1 MQRALYYRFLHNSQ
15 LEDGHLAGLMRGY
28 KLGDELTLAFEHQH
42 EAVAMPEDVTDE
54 MVCDSLFATFNG
66 TGRGTD
72 YYGPSMSV
80 GDVIQ
85 ISEDGVTYRSY
96 GVDSV
101 GCKDLGTAELK
112 FLPRPAEWG
121 PKQPV

>member
-28 KLGDELTLAFEHQH
+28 KLGDELTLVFEHQH

-66 TGRGTD
+66 TGRGTN
-72 YYGPSMSV
+72 YFGPSMSV

-85 ISEDGVTYRSY
+85 ISEDGVVFRAYAVQHVGFVSLGSFAPSY
-96 GVDSV
+96 LS
-101 GCKDLGTAELK
+101 
-112 FLPRPAEWG
+112 RPKAWG
-121 PKQPV
+121 PEQP

>member
-28 KLGDELTLAFEHQH
+28 KLGDELTLVFEHQH

-66 TGRGTD
+66 TGRGTN
-72 YYGPSMSV
+72 YFGPSMSV

-85 ISEDGVTYRSY
+85 ISEDNITFRAYAVKDVGFEWLGSFAPSY
-96 GVDSV
+96 
-101 GCKDLGTAELK
+101 
-112 FLPRPAEWG
+112 LPRPKAWG
-121 PKQPV
+121 PEQP

>member
-1 MQRALYYRFLHNSQ
+1 MTHPLYYRYLHNSQ
-15 LEDGHLAGLMRGY
+15 LEDGHLAGLMRGFR
-28 KLGDELTLAFEHQH
+28 LGDELTLAFEHH
-42 EAVAMPEDVTDE
+42 YDAVNMPEDVTDE

-85 ISEDGVTYRSY
+85 ISEDGAKFRAYAVMA
-96 GVDSV
+96 
-101 GCKDLGTAELK
+101 LGYQSFGELVLEY
-112 FLPRPAEWG
+112 LPRPAKWG
-121 PKQPV
+121 PEQP